1 MSATS
6 LLQVLDKYRQV
17 SFSLRNQGMRF
28 EQLMKAYLQTDPTYA
43 NYFQK
48 VWLWEEFP
56 SRADFF
62 WGGRGDLGIDLFALT
77 HTHEYWAIQCKFSIQ
92 KTPKL
97 TNQK

>member
-1 MSATS
+1 MLFSKTSIDFIENSAEIIVMSATS

-62 WGGRGDLGIDLFALT
+62 WGGGEI
-77 HTHEYWAIQCKFSIQ
+77 
-92 KTPKL
+92 
-97 TNQK
+97 